1 MVGNNLY
8 YKRYIEKMIEQYGH
22 DIEIT
27 RSIKVDDG
35 YGGKKTI
42 EIQDINARVVF
53 YNKKLTTQSILDA
66 GIQWSRSTAI
76 KILAA
81 DNADLKE
88 GDRIKIQ
95 GKEYK
100 ATNLIPYLSICIQ
113 SELERIE

>member
-8 YKRYIEKMIEQYGH
+8 YKRYIEKMIEQHGH
-22 DIEIT
+22 DIEIV

-35 YGGKKTI
+35 YGGSKST
-42 EIQDINARVVF
+42 DLDLNARVVF

-81 DNADLKE
+81 DHGDLKE

-100 ATNLIPYLSICIQ
+100 ATNLIPYLGICIQ